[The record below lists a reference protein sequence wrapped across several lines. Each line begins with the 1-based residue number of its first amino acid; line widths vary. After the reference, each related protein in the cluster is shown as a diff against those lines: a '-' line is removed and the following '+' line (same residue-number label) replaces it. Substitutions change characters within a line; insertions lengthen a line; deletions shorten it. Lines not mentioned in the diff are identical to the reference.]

1 MRRFTDPE
9 IVFHYEG
16 TGGGMEQT
24 LEANEDGTLTHDES
38 PNHYAYL
45 GGAKGKVERRRR
57 PRARFHPP
65 APFPDRAG
73 KVSLEAGRAVPN
85 AKLSDREGSS

>member
-24 LEANEDGTLTHDES
+24 LEANEDGTLTYDES
-38 PNHYAYL
+38 PNYYAHL
-45 GGAKGKVERRRR
+45 GSEKGKVERLS
-57 PRARFHPP
+57 PAEAKARFPGY
-65 APFPDRAG
+65 DE
-73 KVSLEAGRAVPN
+73 KIDSAVFYM
-85 AKLSDREGSS
+85 KGQRRK